1 MIKKVKVT
9 DLVCIDKITNSTEKE
24 PNTSRQNKKI
34 VKLNFKKHKQKKKRK
49 KEKKE
54 MCLLRKKKQKQNRG
68 KRCVQIGEDFDLLE
82 QG

>member
-34 VKLNFKKHKQKKKRK
+34 VKLNFKKHKQKKKEKRK
-49 KEKKE
+49 K
-54 MCLLRKKKQKQNRG
+54 RN
-68 KRCVQIGEDFDLLE
+68 VFT
-82 QG
+82 

>member
-9 DLVCIDKITNSTEKE
+9 DLVCIDKITIILQKKNQTRLGKI
-24 PNTSRQNKKI
+24 KKI
-34 VKLNFKKHKQKKKRK
+34 VKLNFKKHKQKTKKRK
-49 KEKKE
+49 KKE
-54 MCLLRKKKQKQNRG
+54 ICLLRKKQKQNRG